1 MTELSTCFCISMLH
15 SIWQA
20 GLLFLLY
27 KLVAGLFLQN
37 HSPLEKRNLLFVLI
51 SVQLVLFIIT
61 FCNCYGA
68 GQTANFF
75 LNLGDFL
82 SSERVQPATTWIFG
96 SYLFM
101 LTYKLIKAGYTWYQ
115 FKMQYRSGLQ
125 KPNVDLRLFATSKAY
140 QLGIK
145 RKVTLWLSSNIRT
158 PVTFGFLKP
167 VILMPVALLNN
178 IDIIQAEALIL
189 HELSHIKSNDYLL
202 NWYLL
207 ILEAFFFYNPFVNV
221 LGRNIKMEREK
232 YCDIM
237 VMGFSYSPALYAE
250 ALLKAER
257 LKQLLPV
264 FQLGAV
270 SRKKQLFERIL
281 YFTNAEN
288 IRVPKRINLIVPLMG
303 LLMISALFS
312 LFIFSSSGNMP
323 DKGRLKALQN
333 THTAFRIQNDGR
345 TIVSNPLTGLN
356 DWVKESDKQVPAILK
371 KIRKEYIS
379 IPEIQKK
386 GKLLISELSREFA
399 VPVSIKENDASEQI
413 IVTEES
419 SGSKTSS
426 VKVYRLDYENGQWV
440 VKPEW
445 IGLAKLVRDSVLKNL
460 DTSVRKELSPQ

>member
-1 MTELSTCFCISMLH
+1 MTELSTSFCMSMLH

-61 FCNCYGA
+61 FCICYGA
-68 GQTANFF
+68 GQTGNLF

-82 SSERVQPATTWIFG
+82 SSEKLQSATPWIFG

-101 LTYKLIKAGYTWYQ
+101 LAYKLTKAGYIWYQ

-125 KPNVDLRLFATSKAY
+125 KPNVDLRLFTTSKAY

-145 RKVTLWLSSNIRT
+145 RKVTLWLSTNIRT

-167 VILMPVALLNN
+167 VILMPLALLNN
-178 IDIIQAEALIL
+178 IDPSQAEALIL

-202 NWYLL
+202 NWYLQ
-207 ILEAFFFYNPFVNV
+207 IIEALFFYNPFVKA

-232 YCDIM
+232 YCDIS
-237 VMGFSYSPALYAE
+237 VMDFSYSPALYAE

-257 LKQLLPV
+257 LKQLLPA
-264 FQLGAV
+264 FQLAAV

-288 IRVPKRINLIVPLMG
+288 TRVPKRINFIAPLMG
-303 LLMISALFS
+303 ILMILVLFS
-312 LFIFSSSGNMP
+312 LFIFRSTGNLT
-323 DKGRLKALQN
+323 DKGWLEALKNA
-333 THTAFRIQNDGR
+333 HPAFRMQNDGR
-345 TIVSNPLTGLN
+345 TIISNPLTGLN
-356 DWVKESDKQVPAILK
+356 DWVKELEKQGPA
-371 KIRKEYIS
+371 IRKEYAY

-386 GKLLISELSREFA
+386 GKVLINELSRDFA

-445 IGLAKLVRDSVLKNL
+445 IGLAKLIRDSVLKNL